1 MTCSFYSDVVIF
13 AIKKFGKMIKMF
25 ISKKWVLFSNANEL
39 DSSSPFHSKITK
51 HATTAETNDFTTAVR
66 SAYCFSQKFSHI
78 VIAKMCFVFTF
89 VILQTQ
95 LFDSKPFCQYFFSLN
110 ERFAFS
116 SRKTTRRVLLLVS
129 QHECHFVN
137 PPLSIDWHVV
147 GLLAG
152 WLAGWR
158 HNVEQQND
166 FFFWRA
172 KHFFSQ
178 TFCLVEVKWNL
189 HTSLAKY
196 RKG

>member
-1 MTCSFYSDVVIF
+1 MN
-13 AIKKFGKMIKMF
+13 
-25 ISKKWVLFSNANEL
+25 LFSYANEL

-166 FFFWRA
+166 FFFGGRNIFLVKLFVWSKWSETYTQVLPSTEKAIRA
-172 KHFFSQ
+172 NKIETDLSI
-178 TFCLVEVKWNL
+178 
-189 HTSLAKY
+189 SY
-196 RKG
+196 RQK